1 MIDCRKIGMLAEN
14 IGAKIFW
21 RNAFMIIGVS
31 KEIKNTENRVGL
43 TPAGADAFVKAG
55 HKVLI
60 ETGAGIGSGF
70 DDDAYKAVG
79 AELIADKKKI
89 FDAAE
94 MIIKV
99 KEPLEPEYELFH
111 AGQILFTYL
120 HLAPEPE
127 LTKALLDK
135 KVTGIAYETVVGRDG
150 KSLPLL
156 APMSEIAGRM
166 SIQLGAQ
173 FLESQ
178 YGGSGT
184 LLAGVSGVSAGQV
197 VIIGGGVVG
206 TNAAKVAVGMRAR
219 VTVIDLSIDR
229 LRYLDDIFDGRICT
243 VMSNSYNIAQ
253 WVKQADLLVGAVLV
267 PGAKTPQ
274 LVTEDMVKTMKRGSV
289 IVDVAIDQGGS
300 IATCDHVTTH
310 SEPTFVKHGVIHY
323 SVANIPGAVART
335 STLALTNATLPY
347 ALKIAGKGWKAAC
360 NEDAGLAKGL
370 NTIDGNLTNKNVAE
384 ALNLEF
390 VDYNKFLA

>member
-1 MIDCRKIGMLAEN
+1 
-14 IGAKIFW
+14 
-21 RNAFMIIGVS
+21 MIIGVS
-31 KEIKNTENRVGL
+31 KEIKNNENRVGL
-43 TPAGADAFVKAG
+43 TPAGAEALVKAG

-60 ETGAGIGSGF
+60 EQSAGIGSGF
-70 DDDAYKAVG
+70 EDKDYSAVG
-79 AELIADKKKI
+79 AEIIADKKKI

-99 KEPLEPEYELFH
+99 KEPLESEYELFH
-111 AGQILFTYL
+111 EGQILFTYL
-120 HLAPEPE
+120 HLAPEPA

-178 YGGSGT
+178 YGGSGI
-184 LLAGVSGVSAGQV
+184 LLGGVSGVAAGQV

-206 TNAAKVAVGMRAR
+206 TNAAKIALGMRAR
-219 VTVIDLSIDR
+219 VTIIDLSIER
-229 LRYLDDIFDGRICT
+229 LRYLDDIFGGKVCT
-243 VMSNSYNIAQ
+243 VMSNSYNISQ
-253 WVKQADLLVGAVLV
+253 WTRQADLLIGAVLV

-274 LVTEDMVKTMKRGSV
+274 LVTEEMVKNMKRGSV

-300 IATCDHVTTH
+300 IATCDKVTTH
-310 SEPTFVKHGVIHY
+310 SNPTFVKHGVIHY

-347 ALKIAGKGWKAAC
+347 ALRIAGKGWKAAC
-360 NEDAGLAKGL
+360 QEDAGLAKGL
-370 NTIDGNLTNKNVAE
+370 NTIGGKLTNKNVAE
-384 ALNLEF
+384 ALGLEF
-390 VDYNKFLA
+390 VDYAKFIG

>member
-1 MIDCRKIGMLAEN
+1 MV
-14 IGAKIFW
+14 
-21 RNAFMIIGVS
+21 IGVS
-31 KEIKNTENRVGL
+31 KEIKNNENRVGL
-43 TPAGADAFVKAG
+43 TPAGADALVKAG

-60 ETGAGIGSGF
+60 EATAGIGSGF
-70 DDDAYKAVG
+70 EDDDYKAVG
-79 AELIADKKKI
+79 AQIVADKKKI
-89 FDAAE
+89 FDDSE

-99 KEPLEPEYELFH
+99 KEPLEPEYGLFH
-111 AGQILFTYL
+111 EGQTLFTYL
-120 HLAPEPE
+120 HLAPEPA

-150 KSLPLL
+150 RTLPLL

-178 YGGSGT
+178 YGGRGV
-184 LLAGVSGVSAGQV
+184 LLGGVSGVAAGQV

-206 TNAAKVAVGMRAR
+206 TNAAKIALGMRAR
-219 VTVIDLSIDR
+219 VTIIDLSIER
-229 LRYLDDIFDGRICT
+229 LRYLDDIFGGKVCT
-243 VMSNSYNIAQ
+243 VMSNNYNIAQ

-274 LVTEDMVKTMKRGSV
+274 LVTEEMVKSMKKGSV

-310 SEPTFVKHGVIHY
+310 SDPTFVKHGVIHY
-323 SVANIPGAVART
+323 SVANIPGAVSRT

-347 ALKIAGKGWKAAC
+347 ALRIAGKGWKAAC
-360 NEDAGLAKGL
+360 QEDAGLAKGL
-370 NTIDGNLTNKNVAE
+370 NTIGGKLTNKAVAE
-384 ALNLEF
+384 ALNLEY
-390 VDYNKFLA
+390 VDYAKFLA

>member
-1 MIDCRKIGMLAEN
+1 MIV
-14 IGAKIFW
+14 
-21 RNAFMIIGVS
+21 GVS
-31 KEIKNTENRVGL
+31 KEIKNNENRVGL
-43 TPAGADAFVKAG
+43 TPAGADALIKAG
-55 HKVLI
+55 HTVLI
-60 ETGAGIGSGF
+60 EQSAGIGSGF
-70 DDDAYKAVG
+70 DDDSYKAVG
-79 AELIADKKKI
+79 AQIIADKKKI
-89 FDAAE
+89 FDDAE

-111 AGQILFTYL
+111 EGQILFTYL
-120 HLAPEPE
+120 HLAPEPA

-178 YGGSGT
+178 YGGRGV
-184 LLAGVSGVSAGQV
+184 LLAGVSGVESGQV

-206 TNAAKVAVGMRAR
+206 TNAAKIALGMRAR
-219 VTVIDLSIDR
+219 VTIIDLSIER
-229 LRYLDDIFDGRICT
+229 LRYLDDIFGGKVCT
-243 VMSNSYNIAQ
+243 VMSNSYNIAH
-253 WVKQADLLVGAVLV
+253 WVEQADLLVGAVLV

-274 LVTEDMVKTMKRGSV
+274 LVTEDMVKSMKRGSV
-289 IVDVAIDQGGS
+289 IIDVAIDQGGS

-310 SEPTFVKHGVIHY
+310 DNPTFVKHGVIHY

-347 ALKIAGKGWKAAC
+347 ALKIANKGWKSAC
-360 NEDAGLAKGL
+360 KDDVGLAKGL
-370 NTIDGNLTNKNVAE
+370 NTIDGKLTNKAVAE
-384 ALNLEF
+384 ALNLSYS
-390 VDYNKFLA
+390 DYHMWCMD

>member
-1 MIDCRKIGMLAEN
+1 
-14 IGAKIFW
+14 
-21 RNAFMIIGVS
+21 MIIGVS
-31 KEIKNTENRVGL
+31 KEIKNNENRVGL
-43 TPAGADAFVKAG
+43 TPAGADSLVKAG

-60 ETGAGIGSGF
+60 EKGAGIGSGF
-70 DDDAYKAVG
+70 EDENYSAVG
-79 AELIADKKKI
+79 AEICADKKKI
-89 FDAAE
+89 FDDAE

-99 KEPLEPEYELFH
+99 KEPLESEYDLFH

-120 HLAPEPE
+120 HLAPEPA

-150 KSLPLL
+150 KTLPLL

-178 YGGSGT
+178 YGGSGI
-184 LLAGVSGVSAGQV
+184 LLGGVSGVSAGQV

-206 TNAAKVAVGMRAR
+206 TNAAKIALGMRAR

-229 LRYLDDIFDGRICT
+229 LRYLDDIFGGKICT

-289 IVDVAIDQGGS
+289 IIDVAIDQGGS
-300 IATCDHVTTH
+300 IATCDQVTTH
-310 SEPTFVKHGVIHY
+310 SNPTFVKHGVIHY

-347 ALKIAGKGWKAAC
+347 AMRIAGKGWKAAC
-360 NEDAGLAKGL
+360 QADAGLAKGL
-370 NTIDGNLTNKNVAE
+370 NTIDGNLTNKAVAE
-384 ALNLEF
+384 ALGREF
-390 VDYNKFLA
+390 VDYSKFLA

>member
-1 MIDCRKIGMLAEN
+1 MV
-14 IGAKIFW
+14 
-21 RNAFMIIGVS
+21 IGVS
-31 KEIKNTENRVGL
+31 KEIKNNENRVGL
-43 TPAGADAFVKAG
+43 TPAGADALVKAG

-60 ETGAGIGSGF
+60 EKGAGIGSGF
-70 DDDAYKAVG
+70 EDEDYSATG
-79 AELIADKKKI
+79 AEIVADKKKI
-89 FDAAE
+89 FDDSE
-94 MIIKV
+94 LIIKV
-99 KEPLEPEYELFH
+99 KEPLEPEYDLFH
-111 AGQILFTYL
+111 EGQTLFTYL
-120 HLAPEPE
+120 HLAPEPA

-150 KSLPLL
+150 RTLPLL

-178 YGGSGT
+178 YGGRGV
-184 LLAGVSGVSAGQV
+184 LLGGVSGVAAGQV

-206 TNAAKVAVGMRAR
+206 TNAAKIALGMRAR
-219 VTVIDLSIDR
+219 VTIIDLSIER
-229 LRYLDDIFDGRICT
+229 LRYLDDIFGGKVCT

-253 WVKQADLLVGAVLV
+253 WTKQADLLIGAVLV

-274 LVTEDMVKTMKRGSV
+274 LVTEEMVKSMKKGSV

-310 SEPTFVKHGVIHY
+310 SDPTFVKHGVIHY
-323 SVANIPGAVART
+323 SVANIPGAVSRT

-347 ALKIAGKGWKAAC
+347 ALRIAGKGWKAAC
-360 NEDAGLAKGL
+360 KEDAGLAKGL

-384 ALNLEF
+384 ALGLEY
-390 VDYNKFLA
+390 VDYAKFLA

>member
-1 MIDCRKIGMLAEN
+1 
-14 IGAKIFW
+14 
-21 RNAFMIIGVS
+21 MIIGVA
-31 KEIKNTENRVGL
+31 KEIKNNENRVGL
-43 TPAGADAFVKAG
+43 TPAGADALVKAG

-60 ETGAGIGSGF
+60 EKSAGVGSGF
-70 DDDAYKAVG
+70 EDESYTAVG
-79 AELIADKKKI
+79 AEIVADKKKI
-89 FDAAE
+89 FDDSE
-94 MIIKV
+94 MIVKV
-99 KEPLEPEYELFH
+99 KEPLEPEYGLFH
-111 AGQILFTYL
+111 EGQILFTYL
-120 HLAPEPE
+120 HLAPEPA

-150 KSLPLL
+150 RSLPLL

-178 YGGSGT
+178 YGGRGV
-184 LLAGVSGVSAGQV
+184 LLGGVSGVASGQV

-206 TNAAKVAVGMRAR
+206 TNAAKIAVGMRAR
-219 VTVIDLSIDR
+219 VTVIDMNIKR
-229 LRYLDDIFDGRICT
+229 LAELDDIFGGRVCT

-253 WVKQADLLVGAVLV
+253 WTQRADLLIGAVLI

-274 LVTEDMVKTMKRGSV
+274 LVTEEMVKNMKKGSV

-310 SEPTFVKHGVIHY
+310 DHPTFEKYGVIHY
-323 SVANIPGAVART
+323 SVANIPGAVSRT

-347 ALKIAGKGWKAAC
+347 ALRIAGKGWKAAC
-360 NEDAGLAKGL
+360 QEDPGLAKGL
-370 NTIDGNLTNKNVAE
+370 NTIDGNLTNKNVAD
-384 ALNLEF
+384 ALGREF
-390 VDYNKFLA
+390 VDFAKFLA

>member
-1 MIDCRKIGMLAEN
+1 
-14 IGAKIFW
+14 
-21 RNAFMIIGVS
+21 MIIGVS
-31 KEIKNTENRVGL
+31 KEIKNNENRVGL
-43 TPAGADAFVKAG
+43 TPAGADALVKAG

-70 DDDAYKAVG
+70 TDEDYSAVG
-79 AELIADKKKI
+79 AELIADKKQI

-94 MIIKV
+94 MIVKV

-120 HLAPEPE
+120 HLAPEPA

-150 KSLPLL
+150 RSLPLL

-178 YGGSGT
+178 YGGSGI
-184 LLAGVSGVSAGQV
+184 LLGGVSGVAAGQV

-206 TNAAKVAVGMRAR
+206 TNAAKIALGMRAR
-219 VTVIDLSIDR
+219 VTIIDLSIER
-229 LRYLDDIFDGRICT
+229 LRYLDDIFGGKVCT

-253 WVKQADLLVGAVLV
+253 WVKQADLLVGAVLI

-289 IVDVAIDQGGS
+289 IIDVAIDQGGS

-310 SEPTFVKHGVIHY
+310 SDPTFVKHGVIHY

-347 ALKIAGKGWKAAC
+347 ALQIAGEGWKAAC
-360 NEDAGLAKGL
+360 KADAGLAKGL
-370 NTIDGNLTNKNVAE
+370 NTVDGKLTNKNVAE
-384 ALNLEF
+384 ALGLEF
-390 VDYNKFLA
+390 VNVANFLA

>member
-1 MIDCRKIGMLAEN
+1 
-14 IGAKIFW
+14 
-21 RNAFMIIGVS
+21 MIIGVS
-31 KEIKNTENRVGL
+31 KEIKNNENRVGL
-43 TPAGADAFVKAG
+43 TPAGADSLIKAG

-60 ETGAGIGSGF
+60 EKGAGIGSGF
-70 DDDAYKAVG
+70 EDESYSAVG
-79 AELIADKKKI
+79 AEICADKKKI
-89 FDAAE
+89 FDDAE

-99 KEPLEPEYELFH
+99 KEPLESEYDLFH

-120 HLAPEPE
+120 HLAPEPA

-150 KSLPLL
+150 KTLPLL

-178 YGGSGT
+178 YGGSGI
-184 LLAGVSGVSAGQV
+184 LLGGVSGVSAGQV

-206 TNAAKVAVGMRAR
+206 TNAAKIALGMRAR

-229 LRYLDDIFDGRICT
+229 LRYLDDIFGGKICT
-243 VMSNSYNIAQ
+243 VMSNNYNIAQ

-289 IVDVAIDQGGS
+289 IIDVAIDQGGS
-300 IATCDHVTTH
+300 IATCDQVTTH
-310 SEPTFVKHGVIHY
+310 SNPTFVKHGVIHY

-347 ALKIAGKGWKAAC
+347 AMRIAGKGWKAAC
-360 NEDAGLAKGL
+360 QADAGLAKGL
-370 NTIDGNLTNKNVAE
+370 NTIDGNLTNKAVAE
-384 ALNLEF
+384 ALGREF
-390 VDYNKFLA
+390 VDYSKFLA

>member
-1 MIDCRKIGMLAEN
+1 
-14 IGAKIFW
+14 
-21 RNAFMIIGVS
+21 MIIGVA
-31 KEIKNTENRVGL
+31 KEIKNNENRVGL
-43 TPAGADAFVKAG
+43 TPAGADALVKAG
-55 HKVLI
+55 HKVFI
-60 ETGAGIGSGF
+60 EAGAGVGSGF
-70 DDDAYKAVG
+70 EDSDYTATG
-79 AELIADKKKI
+79 AEIVADKKKI
-89 FDAAE
+89 FDDAE

-99 KEPLEPEYELFH
+99 KEPLEPEYDLFH

-120 HLAPEPE
+120 HLAPEPA

-150 KSLPLL
+150 KTLPLL

-178 YGGSGT
+178 YGGSGV
-184 LLAGVSGVSAGQV
+184 LLGGVSGVAAGQV

-206 TNAAKVAVGMRAR
+206 TNAAKVAVGLRAR
-219 VTVIDLSIDR
+219 VTIIDLSIER
-229 LRYLDDIFDGRICT
+229 LRYLDDIFGGRVCT

-253 WVKQADLLVGAVLV
+253 WTKQADLLIGAVLV

-274 LVTEDMVKTMKRGSV
+274 LVTEEMVKTMKRGSV

-310 SEPTFVKHGVIHY
+310 SDPTFVKHGVIHY
-323 SVANIPGAVART
+323 SVANIPGAVSRT

-347 ALKIAGKGWKAAC
+347 ALKIAGKGWRAAC
-360 NEDAGLAKGL
+360 QEDAGLAKGL
-370 NTIDGNLTNKNVAE
+370 NTIDGNLTNKAVAE
-384 ALNLEF
+384 ALNCEF
-390 VDYNKFLA
+390 VDFAKFLA

>member
-1 MIDCRKIGMLAEN
+1 
-14 IGAKIFW
+14 
-21 RNAFMIIGVS
+21 MIIGVS
-31 KEIKNTENRVGL
+31 KEIKNNENRVGL
-43 TPAGADAFVKAG
+43 TPAGADALVKAG

-60 ETGAGIGSGF
+60 EQGAGIGSGF
-70 DDDAYKAVG
+70 EDDGYKSVG
-79 AELIADKKKI
+79 AEIVADKKKI
-89 FDAAE
+89 FDDSE

-99 KEPLEPEYELFH
+99 KEPLEPEYDLFH
-111 AGQILFTYL
+111 EGQTLFTYL
-120 HLAPEPE
+120 HLAPEPA

-135 KVTGIAYETVVGRDG
+135 KVTGVAYETVVGRDG
-150 KSLPLL
+150 RSLPLL

-166 SIQLGAQ
+166 AVQLGAQ

-178 YGGSGT
+178 YGGRGI
-184 LLAGVSGVSAGQV
+184 LLAGVSGVAAGQV

-206 TNAAKVAVGMRAR
+206 TNAAKIALGMRAR
-219 VTVIDLSIDR
+219 VTIIDLSIER
-229 LRYLDDIFDGRICT
+229 LRYLDDIFGGKVCT

-253 WVKQADLLVGAVLV
+253 WTKQADLLIGAVLV

-310 SEPTFVKHGVIHY
+310 SDPTFVKHGVIHY
-323 SVANIPGAVART
+323 SVANIPGAVSRT

-347 ALKIAGKGWKAAC
+347 ALKLAGKGWKTAC
-360 NEDAGLAKGL
+360 QEDAGLAKGL
-370 NTIDGNLTNKNVAE
+370 NTIDGNVTNKNVAD
-384 ALNLEF
+384 ALGLEF
-390 VDYNKFLA
+390 VDYAKYLA